1 MALITD
7 PSGPSGLIIDRQT
20 FPSPTLRKCDLKG
33 FVPSQSRGEENNL
46 LHASGFH
53 GVSGCLVAEKQK
65 YLRPGPSCVP
75 ASAQCSFVGFE
86 SGSHITQVGLQ
97 LTQYIALNS

>member
-53 GVSGCLVAEKQK
+53 GVSGCLVAEKQNK
-65 YLRPGPSCVP
+65 NTSDQALRVCQPQHNAALLVLS
-75 ASAQCSFVGFE
+75 Q
-86 SGSHITQVGLQ
+86 GL
-97 LTQYIALNS
+97 T